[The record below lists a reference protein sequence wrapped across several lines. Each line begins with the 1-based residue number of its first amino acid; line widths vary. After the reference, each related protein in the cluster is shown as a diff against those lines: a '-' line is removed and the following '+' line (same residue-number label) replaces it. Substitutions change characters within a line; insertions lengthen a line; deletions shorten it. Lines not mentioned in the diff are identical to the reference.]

1 VTAVEG
7 TSLRVLLTNGA
18 LAIRA
23 GTELWVR
30 DVALALQARGHRP
43 IVYSPILGELADEL
57 RRATIPVVDD
67 LDALGAAP
75 NVIHG
80 HHHLETMTALLR
92 FPHVPAISVCHG
104 WLPWQEAPPRFPRIH
119 AWVAVDEVC
128 RDRLVCEHGIPLE
141 RTRLLLNFVDL
152 RRFPAR
158 TTPPATTP
166 RRALVFGY
174 TASEDT
180 WVPVVRAACARAGI
194 AEVDVVGYG
203 AGNPTPSP
211 ETLLPRYDLVFA
223 KARSA
228 LEALAV
234 GAGVILCDARGTGG
248 LVTSDR
254 LDALRRQNL
263 GVRTLDR
270 PLDADALA
278 AEIARWNPEDVAEV
292 SRRVRAEAGLDTAV
306 DQLEALYREAV
317 AAATPPAAAAEAAA
331 AAAYLAWLGDMVKRR
346 LQSEADALARERAE
360 ARRHAAD
367 AAAAQA
373 ALEQARRDGLR
384 LRADLRDAANER
396 QRLLAELQAMGQRHE
411 RLTRRHHELAE
422 EHAALRGSLTVR
434 LRDALLRF
442 PGVGRVARVAL
453 RVLHGGRTA

>member
-1 VTAVEG
+1 VSDA
-7 TSLRVLLTNGA
+7 LRVLLTNGA
-18 LAIRA
+18 FAIRA

-43 IVYSPILGELADEL
+43 VVYSPMLGELAEDL

-67 LDALGAAP
+67 LDALGAP
-75 NVIHG
+75 PDVIHG

-92 FPHVPAISVCHG
+92 FPGVPAISVCHG

-128 RDRLVCEHGIPLE
+128 RDRLVYEHGIPPE

-158 TTPPATTP
+158 DAPPLPRP
-166 RRALVFGY
+166 RRALVFSY

-180 WVPVVRAACARAGI
+180 WVPVVRAACARAGV
-194 AEVDVVGYG
+194 EVVDVVGYG

-211 ETLLPRYDLVFA
+211 ETLLPQYDLVFA
-223 KARSA
+223 KGRSA

-234 GAGVILCDARGTGG
+234 GAGVILCDERGSGG
-248 LVTSDR
+248 LVTTDR
-254 LDALRRQNL
+254 LAALRRKNL

-278 AEIARWNPEDVAEV
+278 TEIVRWDAADVAEV
-292 SRRVRAEAGLDTAV
+292 SRRVRAEADLDAAV
-306 DQLEALYREAV
+306 DALESLYREAV
-317 AAATPPAAAAEAAA
+317 AAAVAVDPAAEAEATA
-331 AAAYLAWLGDMVKRR
+331 TYLAWLGAMVKDRI
-346 LQSEADALARERAE
+346 QAGTDALAQERAA
-360 ARRHAAD
+360 ARRLAAEHATAT
-367 AAAAQA
+367 A
-373 ALEQARRDGLR
+373 ALDASRRDDAR
-384 LRADLRDAANER
+384 LRADLRDAGNER
-396 QRLLAELQAMGQRHE
+396 LRLLGELQSIGQRHE

-434 LRDALLRF
+434 LRDALLRL
-442 PGVGRVARVAL
+442 PGLGRVARVAL
-453 RVLHGGRTA
+453 RLLHGGRAA

>member
-1 VTAVEG
+1 MKVVEG

-43 IVYSPILGELADEL
+43 VVYSPILGELAEDL

-75 NVIHG
+75 DVIHG

-92 FPHVPAISVCHG
+92 FPRVPAISVCHG

-128 RDRLVCEHGIPLE
+128 RDRLVCEHGIPFD

-158 TTPPATTP
+158 ATRPPARP
-166 RRALVFGY
+166 QRALVFGY

-194 AEVDVVGYG
+194 TEVDVVGYG
-203 AGNPTPSP
+203 AGNPTPAP
-211 ETLLPRYDLVFA
+211 EALLPRYDLVFA

-248 LVTSDR
+248 LVTTAA

-270 PLDADALA
+270 PLDADTLA
-278 AEIARWNPEDVAEV
+278 AEIARWDAADVAEV
-292 SRRVRAEAGLDTAV
+292 SRRVRAEAGLDAAV
-306 DQLEALYREAV
+306 DQLEVLYREAV
-317 AAATPPAAAAEAAA
+317 AAAMPDTVVAEGTAT
-331 AAAYLAWLGDMVKRR
+331 AAYLAWLGGMVKRR
-346 LQSEADALARERAE
+346 IQTESDALARERGEGRRVGAE
-360 ARRHAAD
+360 AASAT
-367 AAAAQA
+367 A
-373 ALEQARRDGLR
+373 ALEQARREGLR

-396 QRLLAELQAMGQRHE
+396 QRLLAELQALGQRHE

-434 LRDALLRF
+434 LRDALLRI
-442 PGVGRVARVAL
+442 PGLGRVARVAL